1 MIIKAFKNK
10 WFIGF
15 IIIGSIL
22 GGIIG
27 FVGSE
32 LHERK
37 IDNAKTVELV
47 HYFHP
52 EWTHIHGIMD
62 TIYKEE
68 YMKFTLD
75 TSLSTIV
82 SYPSRGI
89 PTSGRLYLLDV
100 TQDSALGLIGREN
113 DHPTITDP
121 RYQELWVWMKHVKE
135 K

>member
-1 MIIKAFKNK
+1 MIVKAFKNN
-10 WFIGF
+10 WFIGV

-27 FVGSE
+27 FLGSE

-37 IDNAKTVELV
+37 RDNEKAVELV

-52 EWTHIHGIMD
+52 EWTHIHGITD
-62 TIYKEE
+62 TIYQDE

-100 TQDSALGLIGREN
+100 TQDSVLGLIAREN
-113 DHPTITDP
+113 DHPTMADP